1 MMFIVVLAL
10 VNFSTTMSFIFYIFI
25 FAIPFSHNLILLN
38 TLVSSKHREQRTFV
52 YTLPYLV
59 VVDFE
64 NLCQT
69 CKLETY
75 RRPARTI
82 SLCIFNSVKKD
93 ELFAT
98 GRLKITLYLFGI
110 SVDYHLKLPY
120 HWRCSMKIV

>member
-10 VNFSTTMSFIFYIFI
+10 VDFSTTMSFIFYLLF

-59 VVDFE
+59 VADFE

-69 CKLETY
+69 CKLETF

-98 GRLKITLYLFGI
+98 GRLKITI
-110 SVDYHLKLPY
+110 SLAS
-120 HWRCSMKIV
+120 R